1 MSKKL
6 KNINETDYTSVGT
19 TFYDDMYAG
28 GKGRYALSANQLW
41 SGFIE
46 PWLNVLKI
54 AKLEAQKTLAN
65 LLTFFKVLTSFNRQK
80 LQNIMDK
87 HKDRIKSLD
96 DKSQALL
103 DAMPVDSTVAFAA
116 FLFNP
121 GAYLASKSNV
131 TGTVKSVANFFK
143 EAGFGDFTPGEL
155 ESVDTNTI
163 SRARKR
169 EQSGLISKALRGLNS
184 LFMAGYEPE
193 GSILVEQDKTE
204 DKDSS
209 LPIEERDYSGIQ
221 MTEEGFNEIIKSGGG
236 LPGLE
241 KVKNEM
247 LADSENFLS
256 MSRTAAELIEFISGI
271 SEIANLDEYVEFI
284 EKLGQINP
292 ESGMPS
298 RSEIESALDKDV
310 KEISSKKDAEEET
323 AKIILQKR
331 GIEDPT
337 EEEIKSVTSEEK
349 RQEIQS
355 VAFGN
360 ILARLK
366 ASALNSAKE
375 IYKNHIEI
383 YDNLYPEDADESSMS
398 IINNTEYG
406 QNLKSAKNLLDSA
419 NSSIEN
425 TEI

>member
-155 ESVDTNTI
+155 EDVDTNTI

-193 GSILVEQDKTE
+193 GSILVEQDKSE
-204 DKDSS
+204 DKDAS

-247 LADSENFLS
+247 LVDSENFLS

-398 IINNTEYG
+398 IIDNTEYG
-406 QNLKSAKNLLDSA
+406 QNLKSAKSLLDSA